1 MISAHGHV
9 NGRERPQV
17 IPAAVIGGRRGDL
30 GIEPHRLAGS
40 FWLGSPAPVVS
51 KFRRLVVM

>member
-1 MISAHGHV
+1 MMSAHGHV

-17 IPAAVIGGRRGDL
+17 TPAAVIGDRRGGL
-30 GIEPHRLAGS
+30 GIDPHRLAGS
-40 FWLGSPAPVVS
+40 FWLGSPAPVVI